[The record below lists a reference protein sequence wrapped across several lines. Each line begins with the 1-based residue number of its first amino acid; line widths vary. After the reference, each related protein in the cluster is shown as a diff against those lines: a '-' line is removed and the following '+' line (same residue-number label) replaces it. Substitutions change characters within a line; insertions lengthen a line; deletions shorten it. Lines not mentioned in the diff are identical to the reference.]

1 MPRHSGAMRRHC
13 PTQVGGGR
21 ADIQLSPQ
29 PETTTMFATAS
40 VHAPHAGAG
49 AYRQVGVTTG
59 VSAASPHQLVLMLF
73 DGFDEALA
81 QALGS
86 LRGGAIEAKCSAIT
100 RATRIVDEGL
110 RANLDLSAGG
120 TLAADLRELYAY
132 VSLRLVKANLN
143 NDAAGIEECR
153 RLMQPLREA
162 WASIAPE
169 APEATQAA

>member
-1 MPRHSGAMRRHC
+1 MPRHSGASGGLRL
-13 PTQVGGGR
+13 TQVAWGR
-21 ADIQLSPQ
+21 ADIQGSPQ
-29 PETTTMFATAS
+29 PETTPMFATAS

-59 VSAASPHQLVLMLF
+59 VAAATPHQLVLMLF

-86 LRGGAIEAKCSAIT
+86 LRDGAIESKCKAIT
-100 RATRIVDEGL
+100 RAGRIVDEGL

-132 VSLRLVKANLN
+132 VSLRLVKANLH

-153 RLMQPLREA
+153 RLIHPLREA
-162 WASIAPE
+162 WASIAPDS
-169 APEATQAA
+169 TQAA